1 MNTSKLLNEIATM
14 KNIKIIK
21 GKLFNS
27 FNRLKNRDAVN
38 KTFYDSYY
46 EQTMGHFQTTCCIR
60 NLIEPFRSAVEKKK
74 LSAMKTFILVGVFIL
89 ILIVFF

>member
-1 MNTSKLLNEIATM
+1 VNTSKLLNEIATM

-38 KTFYDSYY
+38 KLFDDTYY
-46 EQTMGHFQTTCCIR
+46 E
-60 NLIEPFRSAVEKKK
+60 
-74 LSAMKTFILVGVFIL
+74 
-89 ILIVFF
+89 

>member
-14 KNIKIIK
+14 KYIKIIK

-38 KTFYDSYY
+38 KLFDDTYY
-46 EQTMGHFQTTCCIR
+46 E
-60 NLIEPFRSAVEKKK
+60 
-74 LSAMKTFILVGVFIL
+74 
-89 ILIVFF
+89 